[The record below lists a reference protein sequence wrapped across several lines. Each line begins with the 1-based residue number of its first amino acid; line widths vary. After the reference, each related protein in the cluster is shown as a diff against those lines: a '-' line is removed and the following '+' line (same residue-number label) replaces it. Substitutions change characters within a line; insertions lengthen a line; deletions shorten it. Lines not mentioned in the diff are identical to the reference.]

1 VLSVHSFLRHVVH
14 ERPPVG
20 AVGLMASAHLLAAG
34 RFPGMLEI
42 DANHNPLRTELFD
55 AFPVITDGGIRLP
68 DTPGLGGE
76 PDLRAIEKYRVAF

>member
-1 VLSVHSFLRHVVH
+1 
-14 ERPPVG
+14 
-20 AVGLMASAHLLAAG
+20 MASAHLLAAG
-34 RFPGMLEI
+34 RCPGMLEI
-42 DANHNPLRTELFD
+42 DANDNPLRTELID